1 MMFFK
6 ISSLPFARIQY
17 HGNNSVLRQLE
28 SERDFY
34 FGKLR
39 EVEIICQVC
48 IGVSG
53 CRVQIR
59 SMLGP
64 K

>member
-48 IGVSG
+48 IGV
-53 CRVQIR
+53 
-59 SMLGP
+59 
-64 K
+64 

>member
-1 MMFFK
+1 MMSSK

-17 HGNNSVLRQLE
+17 DGTDSVRRQLE

-48 IGVSG
+48 IGV
-53 CRVQIR
+53 
-59 SMLGP
+59 
-64 K
+64 